1 MAVDKQHSRRA
12 ALGALASVSALAIPA
27 VAIAATASDGSAE
40 IIALS
45 AEISR
50 RVALATP
57 ARARIELL
65 LEQFDVRPNESPHW
79 DTFGDLEECEEE
91 TNLLFDRMM
100 AIPAATQAAR
110 AAKVRAFL
118 VHVGCNNWRGPA
130 DPLDWQEKQARALLG
145 EFAGMSAEE
154 IANV

>member
-1 MAVDKQHSRRA
+1 MSAPKTRRA
-12 ALGALASVSALAIPA
+12 ALAALASVSALAIPV

-45 AEISR
+45 AEILR
-50 RVALATP
+50 RDGLATP
-57 ARARIELL
+57 ERARIELL
-65 LEQFDVRPNESPHW
+65 LEQFDGRPHESPHW

-118 VHVGCNNWRGPA
+118 VYVECNNWRGPA
-130 DPLDWQEKQARALLG
+130 DPLDWQDKQARALLG